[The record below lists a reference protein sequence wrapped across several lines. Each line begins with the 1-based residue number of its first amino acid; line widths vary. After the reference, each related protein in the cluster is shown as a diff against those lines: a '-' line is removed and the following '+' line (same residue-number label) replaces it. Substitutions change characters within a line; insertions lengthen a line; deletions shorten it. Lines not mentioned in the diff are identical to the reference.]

1 MRDLSEEPSDA
12 VTFHAP
18 LVTHVSVWS
27 ASSFVIWIHFLHL
40 FKISMQPQSTV
51 KKKHQSIFFTGPRQL

>member
-51 KKKHQSIFFTGPRQL
+51 KKKHQSIFFTSPRQL

>member
-1 MRDLSEEPSDA
+1 MRDLSEEHSDA

-40 FKISMQPQSTV
+40 FKITMQPQSTV